1 MTADFGGR
9 VSESEA
15 RNVLEAL
22 GAELVPLV
30 SDFRITTTT
39 ARAVVNTTSRRGNPA
54 KATPHDRPARNW
66 A

>member
-15 RNVLEAL
+15 RRVLEAL
-22 GAELVPLV
+22 GAELGPLI
-30 SDFRITTTT
+30 SDFRITMTT
-39 ARAVVNTTSRRGNPA
+39 ARAAVNATSRRGNPS
-54 KATPHDRPARNW
+54 KATPRDRPARNW